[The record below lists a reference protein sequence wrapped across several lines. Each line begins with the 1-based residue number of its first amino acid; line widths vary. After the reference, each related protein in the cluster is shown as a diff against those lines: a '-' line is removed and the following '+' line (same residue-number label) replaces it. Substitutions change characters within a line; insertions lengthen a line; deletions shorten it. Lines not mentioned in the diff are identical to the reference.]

1 MNTSNNSKYLRELI
15 VIGFVLA
22 MAGCSLSPIHL
33 GDGAWSCDTQAD
45 AAVKNGNW
53 RLAERLHRQVLA
65 SDPSNCLAIYHL
77 GYILGNLHDR
87 NQEVVEYERAVAC
100 GYNQDDKLYF
110 NLGMAYGDLGDAD
123 RAIDALQ
130 RAVQISPN
138 NSENHFGLGYV
149 GHMFGKNALAE
160 RALSKAIDRS
170 ARHLDARI
178 LLARIY
184 LDQGRLTDAKEQI
197 IAVRKI
203 EPDNEEAQLLW
214 NKYQDRKMTSYD

>member
-1 MNTSNNSKYLRELI
+1 MNTSNNHIYLHVLI

-22 MAGCSLSPIHL
+22 MAGCSLSPIHPE
-33 GDGAWSCDTQAD
+33 DGAWSCDTQAD
-45 AAVKNGNW
+45 DAIKNGNW
-53 RLAERLHRQVLA
+53 QLAERLHRQVLA

-87 NQEVVEYERAVAC
+87 NQEVAEYERAIAC

-110 NLGMAYGDLGDAD
+110 NLGMAYGDLGDTD
-123 RAIDALQ
+123 RAIDALE
-130 RAVQISPN
+130 RAALINPE

-149 GHMFGKNALAE
+149 AHMIGKTALAE

-184 LDQGRLTDAKEQI
+184 LDQGRLADAKEQI

-203 EPDNEEAQLLW
+203 EPDNEQAQLLW
-214 NKYQDRKMTSYD
+214 NTYQDRKMTSYD